1 MMGEIMKTKKM
12 LIIFGLGV
20 GFIVS
25 GLLFKLSGTEKV
37 REYTEEELSTWAKS
51 NGYYEL
57 SEITKMSEKTMKLS
71 LDEKT
76 DIKTLMRI
84 LVANGYLEEKD
95 IENMDK
101 FKVKAGEY
109 EIKDSQEAKVILQ
122 TIFEAVK

>member
-1 MMGEIMKTKKM
+1 MKTKKM

-84 LVANGYLEEKD
+84 LVTNGYLAEKD

-101 FKVKAGEY
+101 LKVKAGEY

-122 TIFEAVK
+122 TIFETVK

>member
-1 MMGEIMKTKKM
+1 MGEIMKTKKM

>member
-1 MMGEIMKTKKM
+1 M

-84 LVANGYLEEKD
+84 LVTNGYLAEKD

-101 FKVKAGEY
+101 LKVKAGEY

-122 TIFEAVK
+122 TIFETVK

>member
-1 MMGEIMKTKKM
+1 MKTKKM

-84 LVANGYLEEKD
+84 LVANGYLAEKD
-95 IENMDK
+95 IENRDK
-101 FKVKAGEY
+101 LKVKAGEY

-122 TIFEAVK
+122 TIFETVK

>member
-1 MMGEIMKTKKM
+1 MKTKKM

-84 LVANGYLEEKD
+84 LVANGYLAEKD

-101 FKVKAGEY
+101 LKVKAGEY

-122 TIFEAVK
+122 TIFETVK

>member
-1 MMGEIMKTKKM
+1 MKTKKM

-84 LVANGYLEEKD
+84 LVANGYLAEKD

-109 EIKDSQEAKVILQ
+109 EIKDSQGSKVILQ
-122 TIFEAVK
+122 TIFEMVK

>member
-1 MMGEIMKTKKM
+1 MKTKKM

-76 DIKTLMRI
+76 DIKTLTRI
-84 LVANGYLEEKD
+84 LVANGYLAEKD

-101 FKVKAGEY
+101 LKVKAGEY

-122 TIFEAVK
+122 TIFETVK

>member
-1 MMGEIMKTKKM
+1 MKTKKM

-84 LVANGYLEEKD
+84 LVANGYLAEKD

-101 FKVKAGEY
+101 LKVKAGEY

-122 TIFEAVK
+122 TIFETAK